1 MRRWCILA
9 AAIVGLLAGSAPAQ
23 DRCPAASKAEARALA
38 LKAAKHLEERGPFE
52 AFHDFMSDKGG
63 FLDRDL
69 YVFVVDFHGNMWA
82 NGAFPQFVGGNAMGA
97 LDSDGRL
104 YIVEMLT
111 LARERGEGWVEY
123 LWLNPCS
130 GAYMTKA
137 TFFRRVGP
145 FVVAVG
151 AYVAQGQ

>member
-1 MRRWCILA
+1 MRRWRILA
-9 AAIVGLLAGSAPAQ
+9 VVVFALGAGSAPAQ

-38 LKAAKHLEERGPFE
+38 LKAATHLEKRGPFE
-52 AFHDFMSDKGG
+52 AFHDFMRAEGG
-63 FLDRDL
+63 FFDRDL

-97 LDSDGRL
+97 FDSDGRF

-111 LARERGEGWVEY
+111 IARERGEGWVEY

-130 GAYMTKA
+130 GSTMKKA

-151 AYVAQGQ
+151 AYVGEGQ